1 MSREATDASSSGTGS
16 PEETKISQTIRSCRG
31 CLYYSSVMRER
42 GQNPICLGLS
52 RSSEPQVYSVHNE
65 LDSEVVRNFRDSTY
79 FKYVCTGYS
88 AHREV
93 SSNQSMQPIESPAE
107 LPYCVGLEFLIDRK
121 PTRQVTPAETAPLT
135 RSSTYEPPERPHK
148 EDSSNIM
155 PRPSSSIGS
164 MDVGGLS
171 ANEFATR
178 LFRTSRLV
186 ASAVVNNVG
195 RVANNVRS
203 TIDKIFTSDQGRPKP

>member
-1 MSREATDASSSGTGS
+1 MLKSEDDIDDQFLSF
-16 PEETKISQTIRSCRG
+16 KILQ
-31 CLYYSSVMRER
+31 
-42 GQNPICLGLS
+42 
-52 RSSEPQVYSVHNE
+52 
-65 LDSEVVRNFRDSTY
+65 
-79 FKYVCTGYS
+79 
-88 AHREV
+88 
-93 SSNQSMQPIESPAE
+93 
-107 LPYCVGLEFLIDRK
+107 
-121 PTRQVTPAETAPLT
+121 
-135 RSSTYEPPERPHK
+135 ERPHK